1 MTALSEAGSVKAL
14 IHFTNRE
21 SLMRHRF
28 SSGILIA
35 ATSVALLVAARPT
48 TTTPGT
54 YDMRVGAVRL
64 MSAGVM
70 QFGPDGTLFVADA
83 RAGAVYALD
92 VAESTRD
99 TSSTP
104 IRIDDVDA
112 QIASA
117 LGTTRDQIRIR
128 DMVAH
133 PLSQSLYFSVARGRG
148 DDATVAI
155 ARITKRDARVTI
167 LPLESIRHARA
178 ELPDVPSADA
188 KTPWGEPTRSMAITD
203 LALVNGELLVAG
215 LSNEEFSSALRRV
228 PYPFGGAY
236 KSTTVEVFHTSHDK
250 YETASPIESMLPMT
264 LGGKDV
270 VLASYTCSPLAVFD
284 RADLTA
290 KHHVRGRTIAEL
302 GGGNRPLDMIRYV
315 SPRSGKEYVL
325 IANSHRTLMRL
336 DPVEIAN
343 APAMTTAVK
352 QAYQPAGVGYLPV
365 SSYGVLQLDAYNK
378 ANAVLLQR
386 DPDDGSLDVRSLGLN
401 WL

>member
-1 MTALSEAGSVKAL
+1 
-14 IHFTNRE
+14 
-21 SLMRHRF
+21 MRLRF
-28 SSGILIA
+28 SSILLA
-35 ATSVALLVAARPT
+35 AASVAILVAARP
-48 TTTPGT
+48 TTPGT
-54 YDMRVGAVRL
+54 YDMRVGAVKL
-64 MSAGVM
+64 LSAGVM
-70 QFGPDGTLFVADA
+70 QFGSDGTLFVADA

-92 VAESTRD
+92 VAETTRD

-104 IRIDDVDA
+104 IRIDDVDEK
-112 QIASA
+112 IAAA

-148 DDATVAI
+148 EGATVAI
-155 ARITKRDARVTI
+155 ARVTKRDARVTV
-167 LPLESIRHARA
+167 LSLENVRHARA
-178 ELPDVPSADA
+178 ELPDAPSADA
-188 KTPWGEPTRSMAITD
+188 KTPWGEPTRAMAITD

-228 PYPFGGAY
+228 PYPFGGAA

-284 RADLTA
+284 RAELTA
-290 KHHVRGRTIAEL
+290 KHHVRGRTVAEL

-325 IANSHRTLMRL
+325 IANSHRTLMRMDPL
-336 DPVEIAN
+336 DIAN
-343 APAMTTAVK
+343 APGMTTAVK
-352 QAYQPAGVGYLPV
+352 QAYEPAGVSYLPV